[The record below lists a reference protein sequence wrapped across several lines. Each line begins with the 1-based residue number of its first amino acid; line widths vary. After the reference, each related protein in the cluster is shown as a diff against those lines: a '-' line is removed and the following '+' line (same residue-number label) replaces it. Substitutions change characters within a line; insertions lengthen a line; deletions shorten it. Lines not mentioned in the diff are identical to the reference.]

1 MPAPAPPLRPA
12 PPHRGAIALRAD
24 QEAMVSRIYASIR
37 EGHRAI
43 LSQAQTGAGKGHCI
57 AAMLADC
64 ASRGRRAAVVTHLS
78 EINRDL
84 IQRIRSTGIEPRVLM
99 GSAAEGP
106 SDSLIWVVSEQ
117 TAARRGLRLEGVRL
131 CIRDEAH
138 RQQSCS
144 ALTVAAACPPDAIHV
159 GFTATPARG
168 DGRPLDFYKVL
179 HTGAQI
185 GELVDAGLIAPMR
198 AFSPLCRGTGL
209 AADPVEAWPRGHGG
223 RPLPGVLF
231 ADSVAHS
238 RALVP
243 AFAAAGITAV
253 HCDAGTPNRAAVI
266 ERFNAGGPGSPDIL
280 TCWRLLQEGVDT
292 RRAVVCMTASAIGHI
307 GIIRQMWGR
316 VRRLCPAADGTP
328 KTALAIDLR
337 DNLRNL
343 NVHPDSDLYY
353 SLDGA
358 TGIRVAEPVESAAF
372 PMRCCSE
379 CWAWSRSGA
388 PCQVCG
394 AIVPPPPPPVL
405 SKRALVEV
413 LHQRQR
419 LAGPAWEEWLRH
431 CQPRLAR
438 GATPQKIA
446 AAWMFDKRRP
456 PAFTVAQAVEALA
469 AGEAVAQARTAIEKE
484 RRA

>member
-1 MPAPAPPLRPA
+1 MTAY
-12 PPHRGAIALRAD
+12 PHRGAIVLRPD
-24 QEAMVSRIYASIR
+24 QEEMVSRIYTSIR

-64 ASRGRRAAVVTHLS
+64 ASRGKRAAVVTHLS

-84 IQRIRSTGIEPRVLM
+84 IGRIRSTGIEPRVLM
-99 GSAAEGP
+99 GAHPEGP
-106 SDSLIWVVSEQ
+106 ADSLIWVVSEQ
-117 TAARRGLRLEGVRL
+117 TAARRAISLEGVRL
-131 CIRDEAH
+131 CIRDESH
-138 RQQSCS
+138 RQQACS
-144 ALTVAAACPPDAIHV
+144 ALAVAAACPPDAIHV

-185 GELVDAGLIAPMR
+185 TDLVDAGLIAPMR
-198 AFSPLCRGTGL
+198 AFSPQSRGTGL
-209 AADPVEAWPRGHGG
+209 AADPVEAWPRSADGL
-223 RPLPGVLF
+223 PLPGVLF

-243 AFAAAGITAV
+243 LFAAVGITAV
-253 HCDAGTPNRAAVI
+253 HCDAGTPNRAAI
-266 ERFNAGGPGSPDIL
+266 IDRFNAGGPGSPDIL

-316 VRRLCPAADGTP
+316 VRRLCPGPDGRP
-328 KTALAIDLR
+328 KMALAIDLR

-343 NVHPDSDLYY
+343 DVHPDSDLHY

-358 TGIRVAEPVESAAF
+358 QGIRTADAAESAAF
-372 PMRCCSE
+372 PMRCCAE
-379 CWAWSRSGA
+379 CFAWSRSGA

-394 AIVPPPPPPVL
+394 ALVPPPPPPAL

-419 LAGPAWEEWLRH
+419 LAGPAWEEWLAW
-431 CQPRLAR
+431 CGPRLQR
-438 GATPQKIA
+438 GKTAQQIA
-446 AAWMFDKRRP
+446 GAWMYERKRP
-456 PAFTVAQAVEALA
+456 PAFTVAQAVAALA
-469 AGEAVAQARTAIEKE
+469 SGEAVGEAQRATERARA
-484 RRA
+484 

>member
-1 MPAPAPPLRPA
+1 MTAY
-12 PPHRGAIALRAD
+12 PHRGAIHLRPD
-24 QEAMVSRIYASIR
+24 QERTVARIYASIR
-37 EGHRAI
+37 QGATAI
-43 LSQAQTGAGKGHCI
+43 LAQEQTGFGKGHCI

-64 ASRGRRAAVVTHLS
+64 ASKGKRGAVVTHLS

-99 GSAAEGP
+99 GAHPEGP
-106 SDSLIWVVSEQ
+106 ADSLIWVVSEQ
-117 TAARRGLRLEGVRL
+117 TAARRAIPLEAVRL

-138 RQQSCS
+138 RQQACS
-144 ALTVAAACPPDAIHV
+144 ALAVAAACPPDAIHV

-179 HTGAQI
+179 HTGAQM
-185 GELVDAGLIAPMR
+185 GELVAAGRIAPMR
-198 AFSPLCRGTGL
+198 AFSPANRGTGL
-209 AADPVEAWPRGHGG
+209 AADPVEAWPRSADG

-243 AFAAAGITAV
+243 LFAAAGITAI
-253 HCDAGTPNRAAVI
+253 HCDAETPNRAAVI
-266 ERFNAGGPGSPDIL
+266 ERFNAGGHGSPDIL

-292 RRAVVCMTASAIGHI
+292 RRAVVCMTASAIGHV

-316 VRRLCPAADGTP
+316 VRRLCPGPDGAP
-328 KTALAIDLR
+328 KVALAIDLR

-343 NVHPDSDLYY
+343 AVHPDSDLHY

-358 TGIRVAEPVESAAF
+358 AGITVAPDPAESAAF
-372 PMRCCSE
+372 PMRCCQE

-394 AIVPPPPPPVL
+394 ALVPPPPPPAL

-438 GATPQKIA
+438 GKTPQQIA
-446 AAWMFDKRRP
+446 GAWMFERKRP
-456 PAFTVAQAVEALA
+456 PAFTVQQAVDAIA
-469 AGEAVAQARTAIEKE
+469 AGETVKQAQRATQE
-484 RRA
+484 RQRA